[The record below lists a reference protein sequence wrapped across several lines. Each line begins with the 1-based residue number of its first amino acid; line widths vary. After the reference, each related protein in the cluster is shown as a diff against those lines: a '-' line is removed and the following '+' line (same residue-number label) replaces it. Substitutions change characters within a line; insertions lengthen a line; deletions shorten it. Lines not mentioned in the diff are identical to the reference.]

1 MGGHLAKR
9 GSTDGVSYRFL
20 RLMAVV
26 ALDPSLR
33 LWFIIVILVMSLG
46 RTVTILCS
54 GILHWTEG
62 KCFWRDNSSLRLK
75 IFRNKSAFASDPQV
89 SLQPLQQLTAR
100 GQFHRV
106 RPGFWVCGVDGILP
120 TLVFFLKNSSLYT
133 MTWTL
138 YVIWTWINLLMT
150 KSP

>member
-1 MGGHLAKR
+1 MGGYLVKR

-33 LWFIIVILVMSLG
+33 LWFIIVILVINLG
-46 RTVTILCS
+46 RTMTILCS
-54 GILHWTEG
+54 GIFHWTEG
-62 KCFWRDNSSLRLK
+62 KCFWREYSGTSLHLFLTHRWVC
-75 IFRNKSAFASDPQV
+75 SPCTSW
-89 SLQPLQQLTAR
+89 TAR

-120 TLVFFLKNSSLYT
+120 TLFFFFFFLKNSSLYT

-150 KSP
+150 SSP